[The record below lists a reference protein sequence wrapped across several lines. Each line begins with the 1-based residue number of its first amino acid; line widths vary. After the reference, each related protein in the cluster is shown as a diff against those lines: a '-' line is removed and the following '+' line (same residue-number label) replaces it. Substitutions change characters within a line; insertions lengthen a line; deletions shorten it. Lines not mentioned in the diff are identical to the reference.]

1 MKQITALK
9 LTGAVTFVAALT
21 VGCASS
27 GYARYDDDTPAY
39 RSEVGVSASAPAD
52 ADLSVSA
59 RTDADVDADLTTTA
73 DSDLSARTDIDV
85 SPDANVG
92 VSARSDMG
100 SDYDVVVVDDDEEG
114 EARSTVSALSFNP
127 DTRATWVTKF
137 PFDRQIRVIETY
149 TFAPPDPELDDI
161 VDAPRFSASM
171 PPGSVYVEAAGGAG
185 EVRAGRVIQHSPN
198 PVR

>member
-27 GYARYDDDTPAY
+27 GYARYDDTPEY
-39 RSEVGVSASAPAD
+39 RSDVGLSASAPAD
-52 ADLSVSA
+52 ADLSVSTRA
-59 RTDADVDADLTTTA
+59 DADL

-92 VSARSDMG
+92 VSARSDTG
-100 SDYDVVVVDDDEEG
+100 YDYDVVAVDDTTEG

-149 TFAPPDPELDDI
+149 TFAPPDPKLDMA

-185 EVRAGRVIQHSPN
+185 EVRTGRVIQHSPN